1 MLSWLAR
8 HVLILPTLLMQAVDE
23 VYRGPLLVVPGAL
36 SANQTL
42 VNNSCTSPS
51 SSGESDAAMQPPVMV
66 EGWTDEGGRR
76 CLQHVFLQ
84 VLMSAL
90 GRTAVS

>member
-1 MLSWLAR
+1 MLGWLAR

-36 SANQTL
+36 SPNQTL

-66 EGWTDEGGRR
+66 DGWTEGGVCR

-90 GRTAVS
+90 GRTPIP